1 MHARSQAKS
10 IEMQKVM
17 EQNQVNAEARK

>member
-1 MHARSQAKS
+1 
-10 IEMQKVM
+10 MQKVM